1 MYKVFFNEY
10 CISFLLNEEISVKYN
25 FGRNVSINSVG
36 DFFLVLE
43 SLEKENSLEEKDI
56 FCFLSEKM
64 LHKIFDDFT
73 SLPAAGGVVK
83 NRKEQLLFIKRMGR
97 WDLPKGKMEKG
108 ETPEKTAIREVSEEC
123 GLCHHEIVKKLSS
136 TVHLY
141 RSPFIK
147 KDNNW
152 VVKKTFWF
160 EMTLKEDECL
170 KPQTEEDISAV
181 RWFSC
186 NQLKEVYDSTYRSLK
201 GLLDIYMKEYLL

>member
-10 CISFLLNEEISVKYN
+10 RISFLLNEEISVKYN
-25 FGRNVSINSVG
+25 FGRSVSIKSVG

-43 SLEKENSLEEKDI
+43 SLEKENSLEAKDI

-64 LHKIFDDFT
+64 LHKIFNNFT

-83 NRKEQLLFIKRMGR
+83 NKKEELLFIKRMGR

-108 ETPEKTAIREVSEEC
+108 ETPEKTAIREVAEEC
-123 GLCHHEIVKKLSS
+123 GLCHHEIVKKLPS

-147 KDNNW
+147 KDNDW
-152 VVKKTFWF
+152 VIKKTFWF
-160 EMTLKEDECL
+160 EMTLNEDERL
-170 KPQTEEDISAV
+170 KPQTEEDISMV
-181 RWFSC
+181 RWFSMD
-186 NQLKEVYDSTYRSLK
+186 QLAVVRNSTYRSLK
-201 GLLDIYMKEYLL
+201 GLLDIYMK